1 MLLPVRSSL
10 LVLRL
15 GEKDV
20 RRLLVC
26 DLLDKQRRREMWRL
40 RRADSRLS
48 ALIQSVENL
57 HKYPL

>member
-26 DLLDKQRRREMWRL
+26 DLLDKQCRREMWRL
-40 RRADSRLS
+40 RRADSKLS
-48 ALIQSVENL
+48 ALNSVS
-57 HKYPL
+57 